1 MQASESTSA
10 SVIVEIT
17 TMFQFESILSIFI
30 ASRFGEYSATIHHD
44 FEEWMLIICS
54 KMWMKSGLYLY
65 KNRKANKL
73 KDTLA

>member
-1 MQASESTSA
+1 MKASESTST

-17 TMFQFESILSIFI
+17 KMFQFESILSIFI
-30 ASRFGEYSATIHHD
+30 VSRFGEYSATIHRD
-44 FEEWMLIICS
+44 FEWMLIICS

-65 KNRKANKL
+65 KKRKANKL